1 MTEAIEAINY
11 FAQSDGNN
19 AWARDHIYG
28 IEKDYRLARVAKIS
42 LFMNGAGEG
51 NIIFGDGL
59 ENVPDKGIENGTFD
73 ILVANPPYAVKDF
86 KQHLQLKNNSF
97 TLLDRIGM
105 NGGEIETLFV
115 ERIAQLLKPQG
126 VASVILPSSIL
137 SNDSASYTGAREQ
150 LLQNFYIRGIAAFGS
165 KTFGATGTNTVVMFL
180 EKFNEPPKQ
189 IDLSADSVDA
199 VFSGAELAE
208 WKDKDIFE
216 AYLAQIDVSENEYRA
231 FLNKFLSVADLEG
244 SKYFKMYV
252 TAFADSADAK
262 NLLKTKAYQQKS
274 ADEQA
279 AVYLEKLYSYAYSIE
294 REKLFY
300 FSLVYQQT
308 TVIITAP
315 ADNKAQKEF
324 LGYDWSNRKG
334 NEGIQIITPGGKM
347 YNPRDRR
354 SETALASVV
363 RNSFMERPLSVDE
376 NLKKYASVVCT
387 HEMLN
392 FCRPIF
398 TKAINITTAQRNSVI
413 SKYPRYRLDN
423 KEKFSITIGKR
434 VLSTEINQGEG
445 IPVFSA
451 NVHGDFKHNNFV
463 LKEEDYLNYSDNFK
477 LIETL
482 VKSIFSTN
490 TVVFIGYSLNDYN
503 IKLILNWTKTLLK
516 DSFREPIFLYVGS
529 QALTDTEIIYHQSKG
544 LLVIEWNKLIA
555 STDVYLDRYTAIFS
569 ALKNQSE
576 LSLDGKSE
584 DDAFEILYNL
594 LQPLGCLNALRIE
607 DVSKRLYPYVII
619 GDDGVIRLSNNDSLL
634 LKKFFTINQLSEGE
648 QDNLTKT
655 MLEKYRCILDVF
667 RKARIL
673 EVEDGHK
680 YRRFVAGEVPFADK
694 NCILFDYSAMCTF
707 STKNYKTLERNY
719 KKAFYLSRLRRYD
732 EAFFHFSEVAK
743 QAFKESNYLMYYFA
757 ESNCISLRKVI
768 KNVNTWYRC
777 YNLDAIE
784 ALSPNDLEAEN
795 LFRRLPVE
803 FRNTYDNLRDIHSA
817 NMLYK
822 YSYEAFADGQKLQ
835 KVIESGTTEFG
846 MTSSGKAICRVN
858 DYLHFLLGNGI
869 VADVFSEYRNAV
881 KNLMSLLVYKYSIQ
895 GKKVLHEQLFPFIGG
910 NDVHFDEIDFHCF
923 IEYFDAKEISAL
935 LKKHHI
941 ETIAFQNMD
950 LVETAVNNLLDYYSS
965 AVRATKNNIDVIGL
979 QTQIKK
985 CLVLLGYVNISQGLV
1000 DKICSFILTQ
1010 EFREILIDDKILF
1023 LDRQLERRKMYSK
1036 ETSRIVE
1043 NTLISY
1049 LDRNISALKSGER
1062 FEVLSRNTG
1071 INYCNLVHYIFAP
1084 GEKHFSRRLAA
1095 RVSQIINNN
1104 LFQMN
1109 RQITQHYY
1117 GYVSNNQQKKLIT
1130 WANKQSRTNFSFDLF
1145 EMLVQCDARI
1155 SKAAKTQLK
1164 IFLRQRIDAAQ
1175 ENNNNG
1181 IVVYPTKHPYEE
1193 LDQVGYWCLIN
1204 VLDAKDFRE
1213 FLGNS
1218 AAFDFYCEYTKFDF
1232 NKFDVSWLLNLY
1244 PHTLEQIAKNEK
1256 VKGCV
1261 RVAIADALNDGEI
1274 ALSDSQRLQSILIK
1288 HFC

>member
-1 MTEAIEAINY
+1 MSIN
-11 FAQSDGNN
+11 
-19 AWARDHIYG
+19 
-28 IEKDYRLARVAKIS
+28 
-42 LFMNGAGEG
+42 
-51 NIIFGDGL
+51 
-59 ENVPDKGIENGTFD
+59 
-73 ILVANPPYAVKDF
+73 
-86 KQHLQLKNNSF
+86 
-97 TLLDRIGM
+97 TL
-105 NGGEIETLFV
+105 
-115 ERIAQLLKPQG
+115 
-126 VASVILPSSIL
+126 
-137 SNDSASYTGAREQ
+137 
-150 LLQNFYIRGIAAFGS
+150 
-165 KTFGATGTNTVVMFL
+165 
-180 EKFNEPPKQ
+180 
-189 IDLSADSVDA
+189 
-199 VFSGAELAE
+199 
-208 WKDKDIFE
+208 
-216 AYLAQIDVSENEYRA
+216 
-231 FLNKFLSVADLEG
+231 
-244 SKYFKMYV
+244 
-252 TAFADSADAK
+252 
-262 NLLKTKAYQQKS
+262 
-274 ADEQA
+274 
-279 AVYLEKLYSYAYSIE
+279 
-294 REKLFY
+294 
-300 FSLVYQQT
+300 
-308 TVIITAP
+308 
-315 ADNKAQKEF
+315 
-324 LGYDWSNRKG
+324 
-334 NEGIQIITPGGKM
+334 
-347 YNPRDRR
+347 
-354 SETALASVV
+354 
-363 RNSFMERPLSVDE
+363 
-376 NLKKYASVVCT
+376 
-387 HEMLN
+387 
-392 FCRPIF
+392 
-398 TKAINITTAQRNSVI
+398 
-413 SKYPRYRLDN
+413 
-423 KEKFSITIGKR
+423 
-434 VLSTEINQGEG
+434 
-445 IPVFSA
+445 
-451 NVHGDFKHNNFV
+451 
-463 LKEEDYLNYSDNFK
+463 
-477 LIETL
+477 
-482 VKSIFSTN
+482 
-490 TVVFIGYSLNDYN
+490 YSLNDYN

-555 STDVYLDRYTAIFS
+555 SADVYLDRYTAIFA

-634 LKKFFTINQLSEGE
+634 LKKFFTINQLSEGK

-680 YRRFVAGEVPFADK
+680 YRRFAAGEVPFADK

-895 GKKVLHEQLFPFIGG
+895 GKKVLHEQPFPFIGG

-950 LVETAVNNLLDYYSS
+950 LVETAVNNLLDYYSF
-965 AVRATKNNIDVIGL
+965 AVRATK
-979 QTQIKK
+979 
-985 CLVLLGYVNISQGLV
+985 
-1000 DKICSFILTQ
+1000 
-1010 EFREILIDDKILF
+1010 
-1023 LDRQLERRKMYSK
+1023 
-1036 ETSRIVE
+1036 
-1043 NTLISY
+1043 
-1049 LDRNISALKSGER
+1049 
-1062 FEVLSRNTG
+1062 
-1071 INYCNLVHYIFAP
+1071 
-1084 GEKHFSRRLAA
+1084 
-1095 RVSQIINNN
+1095 NN

-1145 EMLVQCDARI
+1145 EMLVQCDVRI

-1204 VLDAKDFRE
+1204 VLNAKDFRE